1 MLFTLCD
8 AQLFLATTGTP
19 NYDNYVISGPEIAQ
33 LGPFLQDLVVHVDS
47 TGLTDKFTFD
57 VQLQYRYKGP
67 WKTAELLAVQ
77 STEDY
82 FIGSPVTDRTKF
94 GREIRVVLRT
104 QIATGGS
111 GVHRGTLS
119 ISLAAHLL
127 T

>member
-1 MLFTLCD
+1 
-8 AQLFLATTGTP
+8 
-19 NYDNYVISGPEIAQ
+19 VISGPELAC

-47 TGLTDKFTFD
+47 TGLTNKFTFD
-57 VQLQYRYKGP
+57 VQLQYRYNGA
-67 WKTAELLAVQ
+67 WKSVELLPLK

-82 FIGSPVTDRTKF
+82 FIGSAVTDRTKF
-94 GREIRVVLRT
+94 GKEIRVVLRT